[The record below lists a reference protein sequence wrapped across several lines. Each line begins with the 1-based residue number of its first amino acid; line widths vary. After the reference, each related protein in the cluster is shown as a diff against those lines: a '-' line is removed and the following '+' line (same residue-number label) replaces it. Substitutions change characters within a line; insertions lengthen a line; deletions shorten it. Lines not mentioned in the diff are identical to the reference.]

1 MHREKKGRGPL
12 LRKIMVCAAI
22 ALAALEISIKPVDAA
37 DVRIAV
43 LISGPGAPYDE
54 TLAGLRQ
61 HLEKTGT
68 RAEYAVFQ
76 LGGDAAK
83 ATQAV
88 SGLQANKPGLI
99 VALGTFAADK
109 AVKEIS
115 DVPIVAAM
123 ILRPDVLK
131 KAANATGVVLEFPTE
146 TQLQWIRKV
155 LPKAQSV
162 GVVFNPAENREQVE
176 RAGRAA
182 QKLGLKL
189 EAREVPAPKDLPA
202 ALDQLANNTDVL
214 WGIADTTALNPQTA
228 KLIFLFSFR
237 NRVPFVGPSPAW
249 VKAGALY
256 SLDWD
261 YADMG
266 AQCGEL
272 AQKVLQ
278 GAQAGSLPPVPPRKV
293 LYSVNRK
300 TAEDMAVKVPDE
312 ILRGAA
318 TLY

>member
-1 MHREKKGRGPL
+1 
-12 LRKIMVCAAI
+12 
-22 ALAALEISIKPVDAA
+22 
-37 DVRIAV
+37 
-43 LISGPGAPYDE
+43 
-54 TLAGLRQ
+54 
-61 HLEKTGT
+61 
-68 RAEYAVFQ
+68 
-76 LGGDAAK
+76 
-83 ATQAV
+83 
-88 SGLQANKPGLI
+88 
-99 VALGTFAADK
+99 
-109 AVKEIS
+109 
-115 DVPIVAAM
+115 M

-189 EAREVPAPKDLPA
+189 EVREVPAPKDLPA

-237 NRVPFVGPSPAW
+237 NRVPFVGPSSAW